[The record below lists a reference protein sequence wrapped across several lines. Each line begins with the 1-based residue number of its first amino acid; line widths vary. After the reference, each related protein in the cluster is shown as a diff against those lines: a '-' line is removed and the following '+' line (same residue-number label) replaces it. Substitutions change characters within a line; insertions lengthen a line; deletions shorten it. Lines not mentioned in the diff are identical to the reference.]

1 MNSSN
6 LKNHLL
12 LSLLL
17 LLFSTIGF
25 SQKLTSVK
33 GKVID
38 KDTKEPVPFATVGF
52 KGTTVGTTTD
62 LDGAYELDAKIASS
76 QIEVSSLGYEKKLLS
91 VVMGE
96 KQVID
101 VELESNSIILG
112 TAVVSADKGKYKR
125 RNNPA
130 VDLMRNVIANKE
142 KNRLEAEDFYE
153 VDKYEKVQFDLNNF
167 DPDALR
173 KRKAFK
179 NYQFILDHVDTSA
192 VNGKTFLPFFI
203 QEMSSKIFYRRD
215 PEGRKEHR
223 YGIKITSMKEYVDDK
238 DLTDMTE
245 VLYQKVNLYENN
257 VRLLDLDFVSPLSS
271 AAIGYYRF
279 YIQDTLEINGTPV
292 IKMSIYPENDQNIAF
307 QGDIYITMGDTAT
320 LALVK
325 ADLGITRHI
334 NVNFV
339 QDLRL
344 KQEFMQLENGMW
356 ARKEDQVVMDF
367 ALTKRGTGFYGTRTA
382 SYDDYLLH
390 TPRAD
395 SLYSGTEKIVEV
407 DDVYKKDEA
416 FWQQARHTPLTAKE
430 QGIYQMI
437 DTIQGMPSFKRTMQ
451 ILGLVFTGYKSFG
464 PVDIGPVANFYS
476 FNPVEGNRVKL
487 GGETNLK
494 FLPKLSIGGYGA
506 YGFKDETFKYAGFA
520 TYSFR
525 SDFKQNPKHYVKFL
539 YQKEVNLVGQILL
552 LNSPDNFFLSFQR
565 GSRDRMLLLN
575 KIQGEYLLETPSH
588 VSYQL
593 TYTNTRNRPYGTT
606 EFAYFKEDDEQRL
619 DTLYSKEFTTSDV
632 GVALRWAPNEQYIQ
646 GRSYRGQIYNK
657 YPIFL
662 LKFNAGIKEL
672 GSDYSYQS
680 ASLNIVKR
688 FYLSFLGVTR
698 MDFEAG
704 KIWGNGVPYFLLN
717 TPKANQAYT
726 YRTNSFNL
734 MNYQEF
740 VNDQYAFIML
750 EHNFNGWIF
759 NKIPLL
765 RKLKLREALTF
776 KAIYGGLSDSNNP
789 DKHPEFIQFQN
800 DEENRRV
807 NYTLEEKPYIEA
819 GVSVGN
825 IFKVLRFDL
834 VRRLNYLDNPEVPHM
849 FGVKGLALRF
859 RVQATF

>member
-1 MNSSN
+1 
-6 LKNHLL
+6 LLL
-12 LSLLL
+12 LSSAA
-17 LLFSTIGF
+17 FG
-25 SQKLTSVK
+25 QKLTSVK
-33 GKVID
+33 GKIID
-38 KDTKEPVPFATVGF
+38 KDTKEPIPFATVAF

-62 LDGAYELDAKIASS
+62 LDGLYELDAKIASN
-76 QIEVSSLGYEKKLLS
+76 QIEVASLGYETKLMP
-91 VVMGE
+91 VTMGE
-96 KQVID
+96 KQTID
-101 VELESNSIILG
+101 VELES
-112 TAVVSADKGKYKR
+112 TALLIKEVVVKGKKTRYDR
-125 RNNPA
+125 SMENPA
-130 VDLMRNVIANKE
+130 VVLMRNVIRNKE
-142 KNRLEAEDFYE
+142 KNRLEAEDYFE
-153 VDKYEKVQFDLNNF
+153 VDKYEKVQFDINNF
-167 DPDALR
+167 DTEALR
-173 KRKAFK
+173 KKRAFK
-179 NYQFILDHVDTSA
+179 NYQFILDHVDTSE

-257 VRLLDLDFVSPLSS
+257 IRLLDLDFVSPLSDI
-271 AAIGYYRF
+271 AISSYNF
-279 YIQDTLEINGTPV
+279 YIMDTTGTVNGVPV
-292 IKMSIYPENDQNIAF
+292 TKMSFVPRNNQNIAF
-307 QGDIYITMGDTAT
+307 KGDLYITRGDTAT

-325 ADLGITRHI
+325 ANLGITRQI

-344 KQEFMQLENGMW
+344 EQEFMQLENGMW

-367 ALTKRGTGFYGTRTA
+367 ALTKKGTGFYGTRTA

-390 TPRAD
+390 QPRPD
-395 SLYSGTEKIVEV
+395 SLYEGSEKIVEV

-437 DTIQGMPSFKRTMQ
+437 DTIQGMPSFKRTMS
-451 ILGLVFTGYKSFG
+451 ILGLVFTGYKAFG
-464 PVDIGPVANFYS
+464 PVDIGPIANFYS
-476 FNPVEGNRVKL
+476 FNPVEGTRIKF

-494 FLPKLSIGGYGA
+494 FNKKFSIGGYGA
-506 YGFKDETFKYAGFA
+506 YGFKDEEFKYAGFA

-525 SDFKQNPKHYVKFL
+525 DDFKQNPKHYIRAL
-539 YQKEVNLVGQILL
+539 YQKEVSLVGQILV

-565 GSRDRMLLLN
+565 GTRDRMLLLN
-575 KIQGEYLLETPSH
+575 KIQGEYFLETDNH
-588 VSYQL
+588 LSYQL
-593 TYTNTRNRPYGTT
+593 TYTNTRNRKYGTT
-606 EFAYFKEDDEQRL
+606 DFAYFRKDDEMRL
-619 DTLYSKEFTTSDV
+619 DTLHSSEFTTSDI
-632 GVALRWAPNEQYIQ
+632 GLTLRWAPNEQYLQ
-646 GRSYRGQIYNK
+646 GRTYRTQLFNK
-657 YPIFL
+657 YPIFT
-662 LKFNAGIKEL
+662 LKLNAGIKAL
-672 GSDYSYQS
+672 GGDYAYQS

-717 TPKANQAYT
+717 LPKANQTFT
-726 YRTNSFNL
+726 YRTNSFNM

-765 RKLKLREALTF
+765 RKLKLREAITF

-789 DKHPEFIQFQN
+789 DLHPEFIQFQN
-800 DEENRRV
+800 DADGNRV
-807 NYTLEEKPYIEA
+807 NYTLESEPYIEG

-834 VRRLNYLDNPEVPHM
+834 VRRFNYLDNPEVPHM
-849 FGVKGLALRF
+849 FGVKGLGLRF
-859 RVQATF
+859 RIQATF